1 MPSAPSARCG
11 SSVSRAPAA
20 APSRSACTSGG
31 WPPLALPNMTRWSP
45 SSYNVAPRSNAR
57 STTFRMLGWARHAT
71 GAAARPCCSFGSPR
85 SWSTSTA
92 WSPCTRSY
100 PPARHWPHDR
110 PARPCVRN
118 RRDRHSLIPR
128 HVTTDSAHPYQID
141 TTPIE
146 AAGLPVAPKPIP
158 AHSPRA
164 KDTRA
169 AAGSDHDRDAK
180 LLGYLHELERL
191 HPELKLNGAGDVRL
205 ALQQGRIAELRAQR
219 DVERAFGQTRIVVID
234 EQLRIAAMKARRR
247 QQQSLLLV
255 GLLIPVAVFVVGLLY
270 SARLGD
276 NQVLWAIAG
285 TTFFMSYA
293 AIVVFAVT
301 SLGTVAR
308 SEERRV

>member
-1 MPSAPSARCG
+1 VTRLDKLEGEELSSQSSEAKRTPSGDPSGAQQGKHPQEASAPT
-11 SSVSRAPAA
+11 P
-20 APSRSACTSGG
+20 
-31 WPPLALPNMTRWSP
+31 
-45 SSYNVAPRSNAR
+45 
-57 STTFRMLGWARHAT
+57 TTLLDDT
-71 GAAARPCCSFGSPR
+71 G
-85 SWSTSTA
+85 
-92 WSPCTRSY
+92 
-100 PPARHWPHDR
+100 
-110 PARPCVRN
+110 
-118 RRDRHSLIPR
+118 
-128 HVTTDSAHPYQID
+128 
-141 TTPIE
+141 
-146 AAGLPVAPKPIP
+146 
-158 AHSPRA
+158 PRA

-169 AAGSDHDRDAK
+169 AAGPDHDRDAK
-180 LLGYLHELERL
+180 LLGYLQELERL

-219 DVERAFGQTRIVVID
+219 DLERAFGQTRIVVID

-301 SLGTVAR
+301 SLGTVAEMVQLIR
-308 SEERRV
+308 TQFRAAEQTPAEPTTTGSNATLSFDELRDRYGQHT